1 MKGLYRFLMLIT
13 LFISAGITSV
23 YAQDDGKRRITGTVT
38 DENGQPLPGAYVYIK
53 GTEVG
58 TTTNLDGMYVID
70 INQTDELTFSFISYL
85 EQTIKPRSS
94 SNTLNVSLKPDTN
107 ALEEAVAVAYGAQ
120 KRQAIVSSLSTIT
133 TDDLKVTSTNITSSI
148 QGQLPG
154 LIAVQRNAEPG
165 RDDAEFWIRGVS
177 SFKGGTSPLVLV
189 DGVERSITD
198 LDADEIESFSLLKD
212 AAATAM
218 YGAEGANGV
227 ILVTTKRGHIGKQ
240 QISLRVEQNLS
251 VPYRIPDFVDSWDY
265 MRLANEALV
274 NDGMEPMYSDDV
286 IDLHESGAD
295 PDLYPNAQWTD
306 LIARTIHG
314 QRYTLSFRGGTEN
327 AKYFVTGGYQQKD
340 GVFKKNPESKYNS
353 NFSYDRFNLRS
364 NIDLKVSKT
373 TQLSIDLAGQYTARR
388 TANRSP
394 DDVFVFMLHTP
405 PHLFPMVYSDGTVS
419 TYPGGETDGNNR
431 NPYYMLYQ
439 QGYRREFQTNI
450 QSRVNLRQDLHFIT
464 EGLSARGAVS
474 FDLENT
480 LSKLRNYGPS
490 KYHATGRDPETGALI
505 YNQIVAG
512 SPDVK
517 EVEITGNTY
526 DRQIYVEAALEY
538 NNTFAGKHAVG
549 AMLLYNQKER
559 QKNGEALVYRT
570 QGLVGRITYG
580 YDNRYFIE
588 ANFGYTGS
596 ETFAKKNRFG
606 FFPAV
611 GASYMISNESWYPE
625 GLKRVLSSAKVRA
638 SFGRTGNDDTG
649 TSRFLYRA
657 TFSESGH
664 TFNQGISSGG
674 ATNGL
679 GAGIY
684 DLQFENLTLGW
695 EIEDKTNVG
704 LDLSFFNRAIQIQA
718 DYFYNIRS
726 AILLQRNTIPQYA
739 GFHQNPWQNYGRVR
753 NQGLDASIDMM
764 KSFGDWKVSAR
775 GTFTFARNKVLEID
789 ELTPSEEY
797 QRVTG
802 TRINE
807 QELYIAERLYTI
819 DDFIVTKNDN
829 GTDAYTL
836 RPGLPQPAL
845 GGIIGPGDIKYVDMN
860 HDGIIDTN
868 DKVRGVG
875 HPYQTPEI
883 NFGFGFN
890 VEWKGIYASVFFSGV
905 ANTSILLASGNSTFW
920 PFNWGVE
927 KGNYRTAFLDR
938 WTTENPSQD
947 VVYPRLHVG
956 YGSRAPG
963 GSVMVRSSASRM
975 QRSDTS
981 FLKRPSGPSRSADCV
996 SICSERTSACSTIS
1010 SSGILNRVTGT
1021 RESAILCSIH
1031 SLSEFNLTSKKDK
1044 YEKIY
1049 IENYSCRSS
1058 CSRRDYF
1065 VRLS

>member
-85 EQTIKPRSS
+85 EQTIKPRSA

-517 EVEITGNTY
+517 QVEITGNTY

-559 QKNGEALVYRT
+559 QKNNEALVYRT

-956 YGSRAPG
+956 YGNSINDEPSTWWLRDG
-963 GSVMVRSSASRM
+963 
-975 QRSDTS
+975 S
-981 FLKRPSGPSRSADCV
+981 FLRLKNAEIGYVLPEKALRTLKISGLRIYLLGENLCV
-996 SICSERTSACSTIS
+996 FDHIKFWDPEQ
-1010 SSGILNRVTGT
+1010 GNRNKGV
-1021 RESAILCSIH
+1021 SYPMQH
-1031 SLSEFNLTSKKDK
+1031 SFTLGVQLDF
-1044 YEKIY
+1044 
-1049 IENYSCRSS
+1049 
-1058 CSRRDYF
+1058 
-1065 VRLS
+1065 

>member
-85 EQTIKPRSS
+85 EQTIKPRSA

-274 NDGMEPMYSDDV
+274 NDGMEPMYSGDV

-505 YNQIVAG
+505 YDQIVAG

-517 EVEITGNTY
+517 QVEITGNTY

-559 QKNGEALVYRT
+559 QKNNEALVYRT

-956 YGSRAPG
+956 YGNSINDEPSTWWLRDG
-963 GSVMVRSSASRM
+963 
-975 QRSDTS
+975 S
-981 FLKRPSGPSRSADCV
+981 FLRLKNAEIGYVLPEKALRTLKISGLRIYLLGENLCV
-996 SICSERTSACSTIS
+996 FDHIKFWDPEQ
-1010 SSGILNRVTGT
+1010 GNRNKGV
-1021 RESAILCSIH
+1021 SYPMQH
-1031 SLSEFNLTSKKDK
+1031 SFTLGVQLDF
-1044 YEKIY
+1044 
-1049 IENYSCRSS
+1049 
-1058 CSRRDYF
+1058 
-1065 VRLS
+1065 

>member
-274 NDGMEPMYSDDV
+274 NDGMEPLYSGDV

-517 EVEITGNTY
+517 QVEITGNTY

-559 QKNGEALVYRT
+559 QKNNEALVYRT

-664 TFNQGISSGG
+664 TFNQGITSGG
-674 ATNGL
+674 ANNGL

-829 GTDAYTL
+829 DTDAYTL

-956 YGSRAPG
+956 YGNSINDEPSTWWLRDG
-963 GSVMVRSSASRM
+963 
-975 QRSDTS
+975 S
-981 FLKRPSGPSRSADCV
+981 FLRLKNAEIGYVLPEKALRTLKISGLRIYLLGENLCV
-996 SICSERTSACSTIS
+996 FDHIKFWDPEQ
-1010 SSGILNRVTGT
+1010 GNRNKGV
-1021 RESAILCSIH
+1021 SYPMQH
-1031 SLSEFNLTSKKDK
+1031 SFTLGVQLDF
-1044 YEKIY
+1044 
-1049 IENYSCRSS
+1049 
-1058 CSRRDYF
+1058 
-1065 VRLS
+1065 

>member
-85 EQTIKPRSS
+85 EQTIKPRSA

-274 NDGMEPMYSDDV
+274 NDGMEPLYSGDV

-517 EVEITGNTY
+517 QVEITGNTY

-559 QKNGEALVYRT
+559 QKNNEALVYRT

-664 TFNQGISSGG
+664 TFNQGITSGG
-674 ATNGL
+674 ANNGL

-956 YGSRAPG
+956 YGNSINDEPSTWWLRDG
-963 GSVMVRSSASRM
+963 
-975 QRSDTS
+975 S
-981 FLKRPSGPSRSADCV
+981 FLRLKNAEIGYVLPEKALRTLKISGLRIYLLGENLCV
-996 SICSERTSACSTIS
+996 FDHIKFWDPEQ
-1010 SSGILNRVTGT
+1010 GNRNKGV
-1021 RESAILCSIH
+1021 SYPMQH
-1031 SLSEFNLTSKKDK
+1031 SFTLGVQLDF
-1044 YEKIY
+1044 
-1049 IENYSCRSS
+1049 
-1058 CSRRDYF
+1058 
-1065 VRLS
+1065 

>member
-85 EQTIKPRSS
+85 EQTIKPRSA

-419 TYPGGETDGNNR
+419 TYPGGETDANNR

-559 QKNGEALVYRT
+559 QKNNEALVYRT

-956 YGSRAPG
+956 YGNSINDEPSTWWLRDG
-963 GSVMVRSSASRM
+963 
-975 QRSDTS
+975 S
-981 FLKRPSGPSRSADCV
+981 FLRLKNAEIGYVLPEKALRTLKISGLRIYLLGENLCV
-996 SICSERTSACSTIS
+996 FDHIKFWDPEQ
-1010 SSGILNRVTGT
+1010 GNRNKGV
-1021 RESAILCSIH
+1021 SYPMQH
-1031 SLSEFNLTSKKDK
+1031 SFTLGVQLDF
-1044 YEKIY
+1044 
-1049 IENYSCRSS
+1049 
-1058 CSRRDYF
+1058 
-1065 VRLS
+1065 

>member
-13 LFISAGITSV
+13 LFISAGISSV
-23 YAQDDGKRRITGTVT
+23 YAQDDGKRRITGTVS

-53 GTEVG
+53 DTQVG
-58 TTTNLDGMYVID
+58 TTANLDGMYVID
-70 INQTDELTFSFISYL
+70 IDPSDELTFSFIGYL
-85 EQTIKPRSS
+85 EQTLKPGKGS
-94 SNTLNVSLKPDTN
+94 TLNVSLQPDSN

-120 KRQAIVSSLSTIT
+120 KRQAVVSALSTIT

-154 LIAVQRNAEPG
+154 LIAVQRGSEPG

-189 DGVERSITD
+189 DGVERSISD

-265 MRLANEALV
+265 MRLANEALF
-274 NDGMEPMYSDDV
+274 NDGIDPMYDETR
-286 IDLHESGAD
+286 IRAHESGED
-295 PDLYPNAQWTD
+295 PDLYPNSQWTD

-373 TQLSIDLAGQYTARR
+373 TQLSVDLSGQYTMRR

-405 PHLFPMVYSDGTVS
+405 PHLFPMVYSDGSVA
-419 TYPGGETDGNNR
+419 TYSKEGDGNNR

-439 QGYRREFQTNI
+439 QGYRREYTTNI
-450 QSRVNLRQDLHFIT
+450 QSRVNLRQDLKFIT
-464 EGLSARGAVS
+464 EGLSARAAVS
-474 FDLENT
+474 FDLENG
-480 LSKLRNYGPS
+480 LNKLREYAPS
-490 KYHATGRDPETGALI
+490 RYHASGRDPITNELI
-505 YNQIVAG
+505 LSQVYAG

-517 EVEITGNTY
+517 QVTISGNDY
-526 DRQIYVEAALEY
+526 DRQIYIEAAVEY
-538 NNTFAGKHAVG
+538 NRTFAGKHAVG

-559 QKNGEALVYRT
+559 QKYNDALTYRT
-570 QGLVGRITYG
+570 QGLVGRVTYG

-611 GASYMISNESWYPE
+611 GVSYMISNESWYPE
-625 GLKRVLSSAKVRA
+625 GLKKVLSAAKIRA
-638 SFGRTGNDDTG
+638 SLGRTGNDDTG

-657 TFSESGH
+657 TFSTSGH
-664 TFNQGISSGG
+664 TFNQGITSGG
-674 ATNGL
+674 ASNGL

-684 DLQFENLTLGW
+684 DQQFENLTLGW

-726 AILLQRNTIPQYA
+726 AILLQRNTIPGYV

-753 NQGLDASIDMM
+753 NQGVDASIDAM
-764 KSFGDWKVSAR
+764 KTFGDWKISAR

-789 ELTPSEEY
+789 ELTPNEEY

-807 QELYIAERLYTI
+807 QEVYIAERLYTE
-819 DDFIVTKNDN
+819 DDFIRTQNNN
-829 GTDAYTL
+829 GTYSYTL
-836 RPGLPQPAL
+836 RPGLPQPEL

-875 HPYQTPEI
+875 HPYKNPEI
-883 NFGFGFN
+883 NYGFGFN

-905 ANTSILLASGNSTFW
+905 ANTSILLGEGNSTFW

-938 WTTENPSQD
+938 WTAENPRQD
-947 VVYPRLHVG
+947 VTYPRLHNG
-956 YGSRAPG
+956 YGNSINDEPSTWWLRDG
-963 GSVMVRSSASRM
+963 
-975 QRSDTS
+975 S
-981 FLKRPSGPSRSADCV
+981 FLRLKNAEIGYVLPEKALKTLRISGLRIYLLGENLAVFDHVKYWDPEQGNRNKGV
-996 SICSERTSACSTIS
+996 SYPMS
-1010 SSGILNRVTGT
+1010 
-1021 RESAILCSIH
+1021 H
-1031 SLSEFNLTSKKDK
+1031 SFTLGVELDF
-1044 YEKIY
+1044 
-1049 IENYSCRSS
+1049 
-1058 CSRRDYF
+1058 
-1065 VRLS
+1065 

>member
-107 ALEEAVAVAYGAQ
+107 ALEEAIAVAYGAQ

-265 MRLANEALV
+265 MKLANEALV
-274 NDGMEPMYSDDV
+274 NDGMEPMYSG
-286 IDLHESGAD
+286 DLINLYESGAD

-373 TQLSIDLAGQYTARR
+373 TQLSIDLAGQYTTRR

-419 TYPGGETDGNNR
+419 TYPGGETDANNR

-490 KYHATGRDPETGALI
+490 KYHATGRDPETGELI

-517 EVEITGNTY
+517 QVEITGNTY

-559 QKNGEALVYRT
+559 QKNNEALVYRT

-664 TFNQGISSGG
+664 TFNQGITSGG

-726 AILLQRNTIPQYA
+726 SILLQRNTIPQYA

-753 NQGLDASIDMM
+753 NQGVDASVDMM
-764 KSFGDWKVSAR
+764 KSFGDWKISAR

-829 GTDAYTL
+829 GTDSYTL

-875 HPYQTPEI
+875 HPYKTPEI

-927 KGNYRTAFLDR
+927 KGNYRTAFLNR

-956 YGSRAPG
+956 YGNSINDEPSTWWLRDG
-963 GSVMVRSSASRM
+963 
-975 QRSDTS
+975 S
-981 FLKRPSGPSRSADCV
+981 FLRLKNAEIGYVLPEKALRTLKISGLRIYLLGENLCV
-996 SICSERTSACSTIS
+996 FDHIKFWDPEQ
-1010 SSGILNRVTGT
+1010 GNRNKGV
-1021 RESAILCSIH
+1021 SYPMQH
-1031 SLSEFNLTSKKDK
+1031 SFTLGVQLDF
-1044 YEKIY
+1044 
-1049 IENYSCRSS
+1049 
-1058 CSRRDYF
+1058 
-1065 VRLS
+1065 

>member
-1 MKGLYRFLMLIT
+1 MKGINRFLLLIT
-13 LFISAGITSV
+13 LFVSAGISSV
-23 YAQDDGKRRITGTVT
+23 YAQDDGKRRITGTVS

-53 GTEVG
+53 DTQVG
-58 TTTNLDGMYVID
+58 TTANLDGMYVID
-70 INQTDELTFSFISYL
+70 IDPSDELTFSFIGYL
-85 EQTIKPRSS
+85 EQTLKPGKSS
-94 SNTLNVSLKPDTN
+94 TLNVSLQPDSN

-120 KRQAIVSSLSTIT
+120 KRQAVVSALSTIT

-189 DGVERSITD
+189 DGVERSISD
-198 LDADEIESFSLLKD
+198 LDADEIDSFSLLKD

-265 MRLANEALV
+265 MRLANEASF
-274 NDGMEPMYSDDV
+274 NDGLDPTKYPA
-286 IDLHESGAD
+286 DLIALYESGAD
-295 PDLYPNAQWTD
+295 PDLYPNSQWTD
-306 LIARTIHG
+306 LIARTVHG
-314 QRYTLSFRGGTEN
+314 QRYTLNFRGGTEN
-327 AKYFVTGGYQQKD
+327 AKYFVSAGYQQKD

-373 TQLSIDLAGQYTARR
+373 TQLSVDLAGQYTMRR

-405 PHLFPMVYSDGTVS
+405 PHLFPFVYSDGSVS
-419 TYPGGETDGNNR
+419 TYEKETDANNR

-450 QSRVNLRQDLHFIT
+450 QSRVNLRQDLKFIT
-464 EGLSARGAVS
+464 EGLSARAAVS
-474 FDLENT
+474 FDLKET
-480 LSKLRNYGPS
+480 LYKLRDYHPS
-490 KYHATGRDPETGALI
+490 KYHAIGRDETTGELI
-505 YNQIVAG
+505 LNTVYNG
-512 SPDVK
+512 SPDVDQVK
-517 EVEITGNTY
+517 ITSSGY
-526 DRQIYVEAALEY
+526 DRQIYIEAAIEY
-538 NNTFAGKHAVG
+538 NRTFAGKHAVG
-549 AMLLYNQKER
+549 AMVLYNQKER
-559 QKNGEALVYRT
+559 QKYDDALTYRT
-570 QGLVGRITYG
+570 QGLVGRVTYG

-611 GASYMISNESWYPE
+611 GVSYMISNESWYPE
-625 GLKRVLSSAKVRA
+625 GLKNVLSSAKIRA
-638 SFGRTGNDDTG
+638 SVGRTGNDDTG

-664 TFNQGISSGG
+664 TFNQGITSGG
-674 ATNGL
+674 ASNGL

-956 YGSRAPG
+956 YGNSINDEPSTWWLRDG
-963 GSVMVRSSASRM
+963 
-975 QRSDTS
+975 S
-981 FLKRPSGPSRSADCV
+981 FLRLKNAEIGYVLPEKALRTLKISGLRIYLLGENLCV
-996 SICSERTSACSTIS
+996 FDHIKFWDPEQ
-1010 SSGILNRVTGT
+1010 GNRNKGV
-1021 RESAILCSIH
+1021 SYPMQH
-1031 SLSEFNLTSKKDK
+1031 SFTLGVQLDF
-1044 YEKIY
+1044 
-1049 IENYSCRSS
+1049 
-1058 CSRRDYF
+1058 
-1065 VRLS
+1065 

>member
-107 ALEEAVAVAYGAQ
+107 ALEEAIAVAYGAQ

-265 MRLANEALV
+265 MKLANEALV
-274 NDGMEPMYSDDV
+274 NDGMEPMYSG
-286 IDLHESGAD
+286 DLINLYESGAD

-373 TQLSIDLAGQYTARR
+373 TQLSIDLAGQYTTRR

-419 TYPGGETDGNNR
+419 TYPGGETDANNR

-490 KYHATGRDPETGALI
+490 KYHATGRDPETGELI

-517 EVEITGNTY
+517 QVEITGNTY

-559 QKNGEALVYRT
+559 QKNNEALVYRT

-664 TFNQGISSGG
+664 TFNQGITSGG

-726 AILLQRNTIPQYA
+726 SILLQRNTIPQYA

-753 NQGLDASIDMM
+753 NQGVDASVDMM
-764 KSFGDWKVSAR
+764 KSFGDWKISAR

-807 QELYIAERLYTI
+807 QELYIAERLYTV
-819 DDFIVTKNDN
+819 DDFIVSKNDN
-829 GTDAYTL
+829 GTNSYTL
-836 RPGLPQPAL
+836 RPGIPQPAL

-890 VEWKGIYASVFFSGV
+890 VEWKGLYASVFFSGV

-956 YGSRAPG
+956 YGNSINDEPSTWWLRDG
-963 GSVMVRSSASRM
+963 
-975 QRSDTS
+975 S
-981 FLKRPSGPSRSADCV
+981 FLRLKNAEIGYVLPEKALRTLKISGLRIYLLGENLCV
-996 SICSERTSACSTIS
+996 FDHIKFWDPEQ
-1010 SSGILNRVTGT
+1010 GNRNKGV
-1021 RESAILCSIH
+1021 SYPMQH
-1031 SLSEFNLTSKKDK
+1031 SFTLGVQLDF
-1044 YEKIY
+1044 
-1049 IENYSCRSS
+1049 
-1058 CSRRDYF
+1058 
-1065 VRLS
+1065 

>member
-1 MKGLYRFLMLIT
+1 MRRNHPDNVSIHYNKSITLNNHSMKGINKFLLFIT
-13 LFISAGITSV
+13 LFISAGISSV
-23 YAQDDGKRRITGTVT
+23 YAQDDGKRRITGTVS

-53 GTEVG
+53 DTQVG
-58 TTTNLDGMYVID
+58 TTANLDGMYVID
-70 INQTDELTFSFISYL
+70 IDPSDELTFSFIGYL
-85 EQTIKPRSS
+85 EQTLKPGKGS
-94 SNTLNVSLKPDTN
+94 TLNVSLQPDSN
-107 ALEEAVAVAYGAQ
+107 AIEEAVAVAYGAQ
-120 KRQAIVSSLSTIT
+120 KRQAVVSALSTIT

-189 DGVERSITD
+189 DGVERSISD
-198 LDADEIESFSLLKD
+198 LDADEIDSFSLLKD

-240 QISLRVEQNLS
+240 QISLRVEQNIS

-265 MRLANEALV
+265 MRLANEASF
-274 NDGMEPMYSDDV
+274 NDGLDPTKYPDDL
-286 IDLHESGAD
+286 IALYESNAD
-295 PDLYPNAQWTD
+295 PDLYPNSQWTD
-306 LIARTIHG
+306 LIARTVHG
-314 QRYTLSFRGGTEN
+314 QRYTLNFRGGTEN
-327 AKYFVTGGYQQKD
+327 AKYFVSAGYQQKD

-373 TQLSIDLAGQYTARR
+373 TQLSVDLAGQYTMRR

-405 PHLFPMVYSDGTVS
+405 PHLFPFVYSDGSVS
-419 TYPGGETDGNNR
+419 TYEKETDGNNR

-450 QSRVNLRQDLHFIT
+450 QSRVNLRQDLKFIT
-464 EGLSARGAVS
+464 EGLSARAAVS
-474 FDLENT
+474 FDLEET
-480 LSKLRNYGPS
+480 LYKLRDYHPS
-490 KYHATGRDPETGALI
+490 KYHALSRDETTGELI
-505 YNQIVAG
+505 LNTVYNG
-512 SPDVK
+512 SPDVDQVK
-517 EVEITGNTY
+517 ITSSGY
-526 DRQIYVEAALEY
+526 DRQIYIEAAIEY
-538 NNTFAGKHAVG
+538 NRTFAGKHAVG
-549 AMLLYNQKER
+549 AMVLYNQKER
-559 QKNGEALVYRT
+559 QKYNDALTYRT
-570 QGLVGRITYG
+570 QGLVGRVTYG

-611 GASYMISNESWYPE
+611 GVSYMISNESWYPE
-625 GLKRVLSSAKVRA
+625 GLKNVLSSAKIRA
-638 SFGRTGNDDTG
+638 SVGRTGNDDTG

-664 TFNQGISSGG
+664 TFNQGITSGG
-674 ATNGL
+674 ASNGL

-726 AILLQRNTIPQYA
+726 AILLQRNTIPGYA

-753 NQGLDASIDMM
+753 NQGVDASIDMM
-764 KSFGDWKVSAR
+764 KQFGDWKISAR

-807 QELYIAERLYTI
+807 QELYIAERLYTE
-819 DDFIVTKNDN
+819 DDFIRSTNTN
-829 GTDAYTL
+829 GTYAYTL

-875 HPYQTPEI
+875 HPYKNPEI
-883 NFGFGFN
+883 NYGFGFN

-905 ANTSILLASGNSTFW
+905 ANTSVLLASGNSTFW

-938 WTTENPSQD
+938 WTAENPRQD
-947 VVYPRLHVG
+947 VTYPRLHVG
-956 YGSRAPG
+956 YGNSINDEPSTWWLRDG
-963 GSVMVRSSASRM
+963 
-975 QRSDTS
+975 S
-981 FLKRPSGPSRSADCV
+981 FLRLKNAEIGYVLPEKALKTLRISGLRIYLLGENLAVFDHIKFWDPEQGNRNKGV
-996 SICSERTSACSTIS
+996 SYPMS
-1010 SSGILNRVTGT
+1010 
-1021 RESAILCSIH
+1021 H
-1031 SLSEFNLTSKKDK
+1031 SFTLGVELDF
-1044 YEKIY
+1044 
-1049 IENYSCRSS
+1049 
-1058 CSRRDYF
+1058 
-1065 VRLS
+1065 

>member
-107 ALEEAVAVAYGAQ
+107 ALEEAIAVAYGAQ

-265 MRLANEALV
+265 MKLANEALV
-274 NDGMEPMYSDDV
+274 NDGMEPMYSDDL
-286 IDLHESGAD
+286 INLYESGAD

-373 TQLSIDLAGQYTARR
+373 TQLSIDLAGQYTTRR

-419 TYPGGETDGNNR
+419 TYPGGETDANNR

-517 EVEITGNTY
+517 QVEITGNTY

-559 QKNGEALVYRT
+559 QKNNEALVYRT

-684 DLQFENLTLGW
+684 DLQFENMTLGW

-753 NQGLDASIDMM
+753 NQGLDASVDMM
-764 KSFGDWKVSAR
+764 KSFGDWKISAR

-829 GTDAYTL
+829 GTDSYTL

-927 KGNYRTAFLDR
+927 KGNYRTAFLNR

-956 YGSRAPG
+956 YGNSINDEPSTWWLRDG
-963 GSVMVRSSASRM
+963 
-975 QRSDTS
+975 S
-981 FLKRPSGPSRSADCV
+981 FLRLKNAEIGYVLPEKALRTLKISGLRIYLLGENLCV
-996 SICSERTSACSTIS
+996 FDHIKFWDPEQ
-1010 SSGILNRVTGT
+1010 GNRNKGV
-1021 RESAILCSIH
+1021 SYPMQH
-1031 SLSEFNLTSKKDK
+1031 SFTLGVQLDF
-1044 YEKIY
+1044 
-1049 IENYSCRSS
+1049 
-1058 CSRRDYF
+1058 
-1065 VRLS
+1065 

>member
-274 NDGMEPMYSDDV
+274 NDGMEPMYSGDV

-517 EVEITGNTY
+517 QVEITGNTY

-559 QKNGEALVYRT
+559 QKNNEALVYRT

-875 HPYQTPEI
+875 HPYKTPEI

-956 YGSRAPG
+956 YGNSINDEPSTWWLRDG
-963 GSVMVRSSASRM
+963 
-975 QRSDTS
+975 S
-981 FLKRPSGPSRSADCV
+981 FLRLKNAEIGYVLPEKALRTLKISGLRIYLLGENLCV
-996 SICSERTSACSTIS
+996 FDHIKFWDPEQ
-1010 SSGILNRVTGT
+1010 GNRNKGV
-1021 RESAILCSIH
+1021 SYPMQH
-1031 SLSEFNLTSKKDK
+1031 SFTLGVQLDF
-1044 YEKIY
+1044 
-1049 IENYSCRSS
+1049 
-1058 CSRRDYF
+1058 
-1065 VRLS
+1065 

>member
-107 ALEEAVAVAYGAQ
+107 ALEEAIAVAYGAQ

-265 MRLANEALV
+265 MKLANEALV
-274 NDGMEPMYSDDV
+274 NDGMEPMYSG
-286 IDLHESGAD
+286 DLINLYESGAD

-373 TQLSIDLAGQYTARR
+373 TQLSIDLAGQYTTRR

-419 TYPGGETDGNNR
+419 TYPGGETDANNR

-559 QKNGEALVYRT
+559 QKNNEALVYRT

-753 NQGLDASIDMM
+753 NQGLDASVDMM
-764 KSFGDWKVSAR
+764 KSFGDWKISAR

-829 GTDAYTL
+829 GTDSYTL

-927 KGNYRTAFLDR
+927 KGNYRTAFLNR

-956 YGSRAPG
+956 YGNSINDEPSTWWLRDG
-963 GSVMVRSSASRM
+963 
-975 QRSDTS
+975 S
-981 FLKRPSGPSRSADCV
+981 FLRLKNAEIGYVLPEKALRTLKISGLRIYLLGENLCV
-996 SICSERTSACSTIS
+996 FDHIKFWDPEQ
-1010 SSGILNRVTGT
+1010 GNRNKGV
-1021 RESAILCSIH
+1021 SYPMQH
-1031 SLSEFNLTSKKDK
+1031 SFTLGVQLDF
-1044 YEKIY
+1044 
-1049 IENYSCRSS
+1049 
-1058 CSRRDYF
+1058 
-1065 VRLS
+1065 

>member
-1 MKGLYRFLMLIT
+1 MLIT

-85 EQTIKPRSS
+85 EQTIKPRSA

-419 TYPGGETDGNNR
+419 TYPGGETDANNR

-517 EVEITGNTY
+517 QVEITGNTY

-559 QKNGEALVYRT
+559 QKNNEALVYRT

-664 TFNQGISSGG
+664 TFNQGITSGG
-674 ATNGL
+674 ATNDL
-679 GAGIY
+679 RAGIY

-956 YGSRAPG
+956 YGNSINDEPSTWWLRDG
-963 GSVMVRSSASRM
+963 
-975 QRSDTS
+975 S
-981 FLKRPSGPSRSADCV
+981 FLRLKNAEIGYVLPEKALRTLKISGLRIYLLGENLCV
-996 SICSERTSACSTIS
+996 FDHIKFWDPEQ
-1010 SSGILNRVTGT
+1010 GNRNKGV
-1021 RESAILCSIH
+1021 SYPMQH
-1031 SLSEFNLTSKKDK
+1031 SFTLGVQLDF
-1044 YEKIY
+1044 
-1049 IENYSCRSS
+1049 
-1058 CSRRDYF
+1058 
-1065 VRLS
+1065 

>member
-85 EQTIKPRSS
+85 EQTIKPRSA

-274 NDGMEPMYSDDV
+274 NDGMEPMYSGDV

-505 YNQIVAG
+505 YDQIVAG

-517 EVEITGNTY
+517 QVEITGNTY

-559 QKNGEALVYRT
+559 QKNNEALVYRT

-704 LDLSFFNRAIQIQA
+704 LDLSFFNRAIKIQA

-956 YGSRAPG
+956 YGNSINDEPSTWWLRDG
-963 GSVMVRSSASRM
+963 
-975 QRSDTS
+975 S
-981 FLKRPSGPSRSADCV
+981 FLRLKNAEIGYVLPEKALRTLKISGLRIYLLGENLCV
-996 SICSERTSACSTIS
+996 FDHIKFWDPEQ
-1010 SSGILNRVTGT
+1010 GNRNKGV
-1021 RESAILCSIH
+1021 SYPMQH
-1031 SLSEFNLTSKKDK
+1031 SFTLGVQLDF
-1044 YEKIY
+1044 
-1049 IENYSCRSS
+1049 
-1058 CSRRDYF
+1058 
-1065 VRLS
+1065 

>member
-85 EQTIKPRSS
+85 EQTIKPRSA

-251 VPYRIPDFVDSWDY
+251 IPYRIPDFVDSWDC

-419 TYPGGETDGNNR
+419 TYPGGETDANNR

-517 EVEITGNTY
+517 QVEITGNTY

-559 QKNGEALVYRT
+559 QKNNEALVYRT

-875 HPYQTPEI
+875 HPYKTPEI

-956 YGSRAPG
+956 YGNSINDEPSTWWLRDG
-963 GSVMVRSSASRM
+963 
-975 QRSDTS
+975 S
-981 FLKRPSGPSRSADCV
+981 FLRLKNAEIGYVLPEKALRTLKISGLRIYLLGENLCV
-996 SICSERTSACSTIS
+996 FDHIKFWDPEQ
-1010 SSGILNRVTGT
+1010 GNRNKGV
-1021 RESAILCSIH
+1021 SYPMQH
-1031 SLSEFNLTSKKDK
+1031 SFTLGVQLDF
-1044 YEKIY
+1044 
-1049 IENYSCRSS
+1049 
-1058 CSRRDYF
+1058 
-1065 VRLS
+1065 

>member
-1 MKGLYRFLMLIT
+1 MKGLYRFLMLIA
-13 LFISAGITSV
+13 LFVSAGISSV

-70 INQTDELTFSFISYL
+70 INPRDELTFSFISYL
-85 EQTIKPRSS
+85 EQTIRPTSS
-94 SNTLNVSLKPDTN
+94 SNTLNVTLQPDSN
-107 ALEEAVAVAYGAQ
+107 ALEEAIAVAYGAQ

-265 MRLANEALV
+265 MRLANEALM
-274 NDGMEPMYSDDV
+274 NDGMDPMYSDEL
-286 IDLHESGAD
+286 IDLYESGVD

-314 QRYTLSFRGGTEN
+314 QRYTASFRGGTEN

-340 GVFKKNPESKYNS
+340 GVFKKNPESLYNS

-364 NIDLKVSKT
+364 NIDLRVSKT
-373 TQLSIDLAGQYTARR
+373 TQLSVDLSAQYTARR

-419 TYPGGETDGNNR
+419 TYPGGETDANNR

-450 QSRVNLRQDLHFIT
+450 QSKVNLRQDLHFIT

-490 KYHATGRDPETGALI
+490 KFHASGRDPQTGELI
-505 YNQIVAG
+505 FNQIIEG

-517 EVEITGNTY
+517 QVEITGNTY
-526 DRQIYVEAALEY
+526 DRQIYIEAALEY

-549 AMLLYNQKER
+549 GMLLYNQKER
-559 QKNGEALVYRT
+559 QKNGEPLVYRT
-570 QGLVGRITYG
+570 QGLVGRVTYG

-611 GASYMISNESWYPE
+611 GASYMISNESWYPA
-625 GLKRVLSSAKVRA
+625 GLKDVLSSAKIRA

-649 TSRFLYRA
+649 GSRFLYRA

-664 TFNQGISSGG
+664 TFNQGINEGG
-674 ATNGL
+674 GTNSVG

-704 LDLSFFNRAIQIQA
+704 VDLSFFNRAIQIQA

-753 NQGLDASIDMM
+753 NQGVDASIDMM
-764 KSFGDWKVSAR
+764 KTFGNWKVSAR

-819 DDFIVTKNDN
+819 EDFIVSKNDN
-829 GTDAYTL
+829 DTYSYTL

-883 NFGFGFN
+883 NYGFGFN

-905 ANTSILLASGNSTFW
+905 ANTSVLLASGNSTFW

-938 WTTENPSQD
+938 WTAENPSQD

-956 YGSRAPG
+956 YGNSINDEPSTWWLRDG
-963 GSVMVRSSASRM
+963 
-975 QRSDTS
+975 S
-981 FLKRPSGPSRSADCV
+981 FLRLKNAEIGYVFP
-996 SICSERTSACSTIS
+996 
-1010 SSGILNRVTGT
+1010 
-1021 RESAILCSIH
+1021 
-1031 SLSEFNLTSKKDK
+1031 
-1044 YEKIY
+1044 EKITRALKISGLRVY
-1049 IENYSCRSS
+1049 LLGENLAVFDHIKFWDPEQGNRNKGVSYPMQHSFTLGVQL
-1058 CSRRDYF
+1058 DF
-1065 VRLS
+1065 

>member
-1 MKGLYRFLMLIT
+1 MKGINRFLLLIT
-13 LFISAGITSV
+13 LFVSAGISSV
-23 YAQDDGKRRITGTVT
+23 YAQDDGKRRITGTVS

-53 GTEVG
+53 DTQVG
-58 TTTNLDGMYVID
+58 TTANLDGMYVID
-70 INQTDELTFSFISYL
+70 IDPSDELTFSFIGYL
-85 EQTIKPRSS
+85 EQTLKPGKSS
-94 SNTLNVSLKPDTN
+94 TLNVSLQPDSN

-120 KRQAIVSSLSTIT
+120 KRQAVVSALSTIT

-189 DGVERSITD
+189 DGVERSISD
-198 LDADEIESFSLLKD
+198 LDADEIDSFSLLKD

-265 MRLANEALV
+265 MRLANEASF
-274 NDGMEPMYSDDV
+274 NDGLDPTKYPDDL
-286 IDLHESGAD
+286 IALYESGAD
-295 PDLYPNAQWTD
+295 PDLYPNSQWTD
-306 LIARTIHG
+306 LIARTVHG
-314 QRYTLSFRGGTEN
+314 QRYTLNFRGGTEN
-327 AKYFVTGGYQQKD
+327 AKYFVSAGYQQKD

-373 TQLSIDLAGQYTARR
+373 TQLSVDLAGQYTMRR

-405 PHLFPMVYSDGTVS
+405 PHLFPFVYSDGSVS
-419 TYPGGETDGNNR
+419 TYEKETDGNNR

-450 QSRVNLRQDLHFIT
+450 QSRVNLRQDLKFIT
-464 EGLSARGAVS
+464 EGLSARAAVS
-474 FDLENT
+474 FDLKET
-480 LSKLRNYGPS
+480 LYKLRDYHPS
-490 KYHATGRDPETGALI
+490 KYHAIGRDETTGELI
-505 YNQIVAG
+505 LNTVYNG
-512 SPDVK
+512 SPDVDQVK
-517 EVEITGNTY
+517 ITSSGY
-526 DRQIYVEAALEY
+526 DRQIYIEAAIEY
-538 NNTFAGKHAVG
+538 NRTFAGKHAVG
-549 AMLLYNQKER
+549 AMVLYNQKER
-559 QKNGEALVYRT
+559 QKYDDALTYRT
-570 QGLVGRITYG
+570 QGLVGRVTYG

-611 GASYMISNESWYPE
+611 GVSYMISNESWYPE
-625 GLKRVLSSAKVRA
+625 GLKNVLSSAKIRA
-638 SFGRTGNDDTG
+638 SVGRTGNDDTG

-664 TFNQGISSGG
+664 TFNQGITSGG
-674 ATNGL
+674 ASNGL

-726 AILLQRNTIPQYA
+726 AILLQRNTIPGYA
-739 GFHQNPWQNYGRVR
+739 GFHEKPWQNYGRVR
-753 NQGLDASIDMM
+753 NQGVDASIDMM
-764 KSFGDWKVSAR
+764 KQFGDWKISAR

-789 ELTPSEEY
+789 ELTPDEEY

-807 QELYIAERLYTI
+807 QEVYIAERLYTE
-819 DDFIVTKNDN
+819 DDFIRSTNTN
-829 GTDAYTL
+829 GTYAYTL
-836 RPGLPQPAL
+836 RPGLPTPTF

-860 HDGIIDTN
+860 HDGIIDTK

-875 HPYQTPEI
+875 HPYKNPEI
-883 NFGFGFN
+883 NYGFGFN

-938 WTTENPSQD
+938 WTADNPRQD
-947 VVYPRLHVG
+947 VTYPRLHVG
-956 YGSRAPG
+956 YGNSINDEPSTWWLRDG
-963 GSVMVRSSASRM
+963 
-975 QRSDTS
+975 S
-981 FLKRPSGPSRSADCV
+981 FLRLKNAEIGYVLPEKALKTLRISGLRFYLLGENLAVFDHVKFWDPEQGNRNKGV
-996 SICSERTSACSTIS
+996 SYPMS
-1010 SSGILNRVTGT
+1010 
-1021 RESAILCSIH
+1021 H
-1031 SLSEFNLTSKKDK
+1031 SFTLGVELDF
-1044 YEKIY
+1044 
-1049 IENYSCRSS
+1049 
-1058 CSRRDYF
+1058 
-1065 VRLS
+1065 

>member
-85 EQTIKPRSS
+85 EQTIKPRSA

-274 NDGMEPMYSDDV
+274 NDGMEPLYSDDV

-373 TQLSIDLAGQYTARR
+373 TQLSIDLAGQYTTRR

-419 TYPGGETDGNNR
+419 TYPGGETDANNR

-480 LSKLRNYGPS
+480 LSKLRNYSPS

-559 QKNGEALVYRT
+559 QKNNEPLVYRT

-753 NQGLDASIDMM
+753 NQGLDASVDMM
-764 KSFGDWKVSAR
+764 KSFGDWKISAR

-829 GTDAYTL
+829 GTDSYAL

-927 KGNYRTAFLDR
+927 KGNYRTAFLNR

-956 YGSRAPG
+956 YGNSINDEPSTWWLRDG
-963 GSVMVRSSASRM
+963 
-975 QRSDTS
+975 S
-981 FLKRPSGPSRSADCV
+981 FLRLKNAEIGYVLPEKALRTLKISGLRIYLLGENLCV
-996 SICSERTSACSTIS
+996 FDHIKFWDPEQ
-1010 SSGILNRVTGT
+1010 GNRNKGV
-1021 RESAILCSIH
+1021 SYPMQH
-1031 SLSEFNLTSKKDK
+1031 SFTLGVQLDF
-1044 YEKIY
+1044 
-1049 IENYSCRSS
+1049 
-1058 CSRRDYF
+1058 
-1065 VRLS
+1065 

>member
-274 NDGMEPMYSDDV
+274 NDGMEPLYSDDV

-373 TQLSIDLAGQYTARR
+373 TQLSIDLAGQYTTRR

-419 TYPGGETDGNNR
+419 TYPGGETDANNR

-480 LSKLRNYGPS
+480 LSKLRNYSPS

-559 QKNGEALVYRT
+559 QKNNEALVYRT

-753 NQGLDASIDMM
+753 NQGLDASVDMM
-764 KSFGDWKVSAR
+764 KSFGDWKISAR

-829 GTDAYTL
+829 GTDSYAL

-927 KGNYRTAFLDR
+927 KGNYRTAFLNR

-956 YGSRAPG
+956 YGNSINDEPSTWWLRDG
-963 GSVMVRSSASRM
+963 
-975 QRSDTS
+975 S
-981 FLKRPSGPSRSADCV
+981 FLRLKNAEIGYVLPEKALRTLKISGLRIYLLGENLCV
-996 SICSERTSACSTIS
+996 FDHIKFWDPEQ
-1010 SSGILNRVTGT
+1010 GNRNKGV
-1021 RESAILCSIH
+1021 SYPMQH
-1031 SLSEFNLTSKKDK
+1031 SFTLGVQLDF
-1044 YEKIY
+1044 
-1049 IENYSCRSS
+1049 
-1058 CSRRDYF
+1058 
-1065 VRLS
+1065 

>member
-1 MKGLYRFLMLIT
+1 M
-13 LFISAGITSV
+13 
-23 YAQDDGKRRITGTVT
+23 
-38 DENGQPLPGAYVYIK
+38 
-53 GTEVG
+53 
-58 TTTNLDGMYVID
+58 
-70 INQTDELTFSFISYL
+70 
-85 EQTIKPRSS
+85 
-94 SNTLNVSLKPDTN
+94 
-107 ALEEAVAVAYGAQ
+107 
-120 KRQAIVSSLSTIT
+120 
-133 TDDLKVTSTNITSSI
+133 
-148 QGQLPG
+148 
-154 LIAVQRNAEPG
+154 
-165 RDDAEFWIRGVS
+165 
-177 SFKGGTSPLVLV
+177 
-189 DGVERSITD
+189 
-198 LDADEIESFSLLKD
+198 
-212 AAATAM
+212 
-218 YGAEGANGV
+218 
-227 ILVTTKRGHIGKQ
+227 
-240 QISLRVEQNLS
+240 
-251 VPYRIPDFVDSWDY
+251 
-265 MRLANEALV
+265 
-274 NDGMEPMYSDDV
+274 
-286 IDLHESGAD
+286 
-295 PDLYPNAQWTD
+295 
-306 LIARTIHG
+306 
-314 QRYTLSFRGGTEN
+314 
-327 AKYFVTGGYQQKD
+327 
-340 GVFKKNPESKYNS
+340 
-353 NFSYDRFNLRS
+353 
-364 NIDLKVSKT
+364 
-373 TQLSIDLAGQYTARR
+373 
-388 TANRSP
+388 
-394 DDVFVFMLHTP
+394 
-405 PHLFPMVYSDGTVS
+405 
-419 TYPGGETDGNNR
+419 
-431 NPYYMLYQ
+431 
-439 QGYRREFQTNI
+439 
-450 QSRVNLRQDLHFIT
+450 
-464 EGLSARGAVS
+464 
-474 FDLENT
+474 
-480 LSKLRNYGPS
+480 
-490 KYHATGRDPETGALI
+490 
-505 YNQIVAG
+505 
-512 SPDVK
+512 
-517 EVEITGNTY
+517 
-526 DRQIYVEAALEY
+526 EAALEY

-559 QKNGEALVYRT
+559 QKNNEALVYRT

-664 TFNQGISSGG
+664 TFNQGITSGG
-674 ATNGL
+674 ANNGL

-829 GTDAYTL
+829 GSDAYTL

-956 YGSRAPG
+956 YGNSINDEPSTWWLRDG
-963 GSVMVRSSASRM
+963 
-975 QRSDTS
+975 S
-981 FLKRPSGPSRSADCV
+981 FLRLKNAEIGYVLPEKALRTLKISGLRIYLLGENLCV
-996 SICSERTSACSTIS
+996 FDHIKFWDPEQ
-1010 SSGILNRVTGT
+1010 GNRNKGV
-1021 RESAILCSIH
+1021 SYPMQH
-1031 SLSEFNLTSKKDK
+1031 SFTLGVQLDF
-1044 YEKIY
+1044 
-1049 IENYSCRSS
+1049 
-1058 CSRRDYF
+1058 
-1065 VRLS
+1065 

>member
-85 EQTIKPRSS
+85 EQTIKPRSA

-251 VPYRIPDFVDSWDY
+251 IPYRIPDFVDSWDY

-419 TYPGGETDGNNR
+419 TYPGGETDANNR

-517 EVEITGNTY
+517 QVEITGNTY

-559 QKNGEALVYRT
+559 QKNNEALVYRT

-802 TRINE
+802 TLINE
-807 QELYIAERLYTI
+807 HEIFIAEILYTI

-875 HPYQTPEI
+875 HPYKTPEI

-956 YGSRAPG
+956 YGNSINDEPSTWWLRDG
-963 GSVMVRSSASRM
+963 
-975 QRSDTS
+975 S
-981 FLKRPSGPSRSADCV
+981 FLRLKNAEIGYVLPEKALRTLKISGLRIYLLGENLCV
-996 SICSERTSACSTIS
+996 FDHIKFWDPEQ
-1010 SSGILNRVTGT
+1010 GNRNKGV
-1021 RESAILCSIH
+1021 SYPMQH
-1031 SLSEFNLTSKKDK
+1031 SFTLGVQLDF
-1044 YEKIY
+1044 
-1049 IENYSCRSS
+1049 
-1058 CSRRDYF
+1058 
-1065 VRLS
+1065 

>member
-85 EQTIKPRSS
+85 EQTIKPRSA

-419 TYPGGETDGNNR
+419 TYPGGETDANNR

-517 EVEITGNTY
+517 QVEITGNTY

-559 QKNGEALVYRT
+559 QKNNEALVYRT

-764 KSFGDWKVSAR
+764 KSFGVWKVSAR

-875 HPYQTPEI
+875 HPYKTPEI

-956 YGSRAPG
+956 YGNSINDEPSTWWLRDG
-963 GSVMVRSSASRM
+963 
-975 QRSDTS
+975 S
-981 FLKRPSGPSRSADCV
+981 FLRLKNAEIGYVLPEKALRTLKISGLRIYLLGENLCV
-996 SICSERTSACSTIS
+996 FDHIKFWDPEQ
-1010 SSGILNRVTGT
+1010 GNRNKGV
-1021 RESAILCSIH
+1021 SYPMQH
-1031 SLSEFNLTSKKDK
+1031 SFTLGVQLDF
-1044 YEKIY
+1044 
-1049 IENYSCRSS
+1049 
-1058 CSRRDYF
+1058 
-1065 VRLS
+1065 

>member
-517 EVEITGNTY
+517 QVEITGNTY

-559 QKNGEALVYRT
+559 QKNNEALVYRT

-726 AILLQRNTIPQYA
+726 AILLQRNTIPGYA
-739 GFHQNPWQNYGRVR
+739 GFHEKPWQNYGRVR
-753 NQGLDASIDMM
+753 NQGVDASIDMM
-764 KSFGDWKVSAR
+764 KQFGDWKISAR

-789 ELTPSEEY
+789 ELTPDEEY

-807 QELYIAERLYTI
+807 QEVYIAERLYTE
-819 DDFIVTKNDN
+819 DDFIRSTNTN
-829 GTDAYTL
+829 GTYAYTL
-836 RPGLPQPAL
+836 RPGLPTPTF

-860 HDGIIDTN
+860 HDGIIDTK

-875 HPYQTPEI
+875 HPYKNPEI
-883 NFGFGFN
+883 NYGFGFN

-938 WTTENPSQD
+938 WTADNPRQD
-947 VVYPRLHVG
+947 VTYPRLHVG
-956 YGSRAPG
+956 YGNSINDEPSTWWLRDG
-963 GSVMVRSSASRM
+963 
-975 QRSDTS
+975 S
-981 FLKRPSGPSRSADCV
+981 FLRLKNAEIGYVLPEKALKTLRISGLRFYLLGENLAVFDHVKFWDPEQGNRNRGV
-996 SICSERTSACSTIS
+996 SYPMS
-1010 SSGILNRVTGT
+1010 
-1021 RESAILCSIH
+1021 H
-1031 SLSEFNLTSKKDK
+1031 SFTLGVELDF
-1044 YEKIY
+1044 
-1049 IENYSCRSS
+1049 
-1058 CSRRDYF
+1058 
-1065 VRLS
+1065 

>member
-1 MKGLYRFLMLIT
+1 MLIT

-85 EQTIKPRSS
+85 EQTIKPRSA

-274 NDGMEPMYSDDV
+274 NDGMEPLYSDDV

-431 NPYYMLYQ
+431 NPYFMLYQ

-517 EVEITGNTY
+517 QVEITGNTY

-559 QKNGEALVYRT
+559 QKNNEALVYRT

-664 TFNQGISSGG
+664 TFNQGITSGG
-674 ATNGL
+674 ANNGL

-829 GTDAYTL
+829 GSDAYTL

-956 YGSRAPG
+956 YGNSINDEPSTWWLRDG
-963 GSVMVRSSASRM
+963 
-975 QRSDTS
+975 S
-981 FLKRPSGPSRSADCV
+981 FLRLKNAEIGYVLPEKALRTLKISGLRIYLLGENLCV
-996 SICSERTSACSTIS
+996 FDHIKFWDPEQ
-1010 SSGILNRVTGT
+1010 GNRNKGV
-1021 RESAILCSIH
+1021 SYPMQH
-1031 SLSEFNLTSKKDK
+1031 SFTLGVQLDF
-1044 YEKIY
+1044 
-1049 IENYSCRSS
+1049 
-1058 CSRRDYF
+1058 
-1065 VRLS
+1065 

>member
-107 ALEEAVAVAYGAQ
+107 ALEEAIAVAYGAQ

-274 NDGMEPMYSDDV
+274 NDGMEPLYSDDV

-431 NPYYMLYQ
+431 NPYFMLYQ

-517 EVEITGNTY
+517 QVEITGNTY

-559 QKNGEALVYRT
+559 QKNNEALVYRT

-664 TFNQGISSGG
+664 TFNQGITSGG
-674 ATNGL
+674 ANNGL

-829 GTDAYTL
+829 GSDAYTL

-956 YGSRAPG
+956 YGNSINDEPSTWWLRDG
-963 GSVMVRSSASRM
+963 
-975 QRSDTS
+975 S
-981 FLKRPSGPSRSADCV
+981 FLRLKNAEIGYVLPEKALRTLKISGLRIYLLGENLCV
-996 SICSERTSACSTIS
+996 FDHIKFWDPEQ
-1010 SSGILNRVTGT
+1010 GNRNKGV
-1021 RESAILCSIH
+1021 SYPMQH
-1031 SLSEFNLTSKKDK
+1031 SFTLGVQLDF
-1044 YEKIY
+1044 
-1049 IENYSCRSS
+1049 
-1058 CSRRDYF
+1058 
-1065 VRLS
+1065 

>member
-107 ALEEAVAVAYGAQ
+107 ALEEAIAVAYGAQ

-265 MRLANEALV
+265 MKLANEALV
-274 NDGMEPMYSDDV
+274 NDGMEPMYSG
-286 IDLHESGAD
+286 DLINLYESGAD

-373 TQLSIDLAGQYTARR
+373 TQLSIDLAGQYTTRR

-419 TYPGGETDGNNR
+419 TYPDANNR

-559 QKNGEALVYRT
+559 QKNNEALVYRT

-726 AILLQRNTIPQYA
+726 SILLQRNTIPQYA

-956 YGSRAPG
+956 YGNSINDEPSTWWLRDG
-963 GSVMVRSSASRM
+963 
-975 QRSDTS
+975 S
-981 FLKRPSGPSRSADCV
+981 FLRLKNAEIGYVLPEKALRTLKISGLRIYLLGENLCV
-996 SICSERTSACSTIS
+996 FDHIKFWDPEQ
-1010 SSGILNRVTGT
+1010 GNRNKGV
-1021 RESAILCSIH
+1021 SYPMQH
-1031 SLSEFNLTSKKDK
+1031 SFTLGVQLDF
-1044 YEKIY
+1044 
-1049 IENYSCRSS
+1049 
-1058 CSRRDYF
+1058 
-1065 VRLS
+1065 

>member
-1 MKGLYRFLMLIT
+1 MRRNHPDNVSIHYNKSITLNNHSMKGINKFLLFIT
-13 LFISAGITSV
+13 LFISAGISSV
-23 YAQDDGKRRITGTVT
+23 YAQDDGKRRITGTVS

-53 GTEVG
+53 DTQVG
-58 TTTNLDGMYVID
+58 TTANLDGMYVID
-70 INQTDELTFSFISYL
+70 IDPSDELTFSFIGYL
-85 EQTIKPRSS
+85 EQTLKPGKGS
-94 SNTLNVSLKPDTN
+94 TLNVSLQPDSN
-107 ALEEAVAVAYGAQ
+107 AIEEAVAVAYGAQ
-120 KRQAIVSSLSTIT
+120 KRQAVVSALSTIT

-189 DGVERSITD
+189 DGVERSISD
-198 LDADEIESFSLLKD
+198 LDADEIDSFSLLKD

-240 QISLRVEQNLS
+240 QISLRVEQNIS

-265 MRLANEALV
+265 MRLANEASF
-274 NDGMEPMYSDDV
+274 NDGLDPTKYPDDL
-286 IDLHESGAD
+286 IALYESNAD
-295 PDLYPNAQWTD
+295 PDLYPNSQWTD
-306 LIARTIHG
+306 LIARTVHG
-314 QRYTLSFRGGTEN
+314 QRYTLNFRGGTEN
-327 AKYFVTGGYQQKD
+327 AKYFVSAGYQQKD

-373 TQLSIDLAGQYTARR
+373 TQLSVDLAGQYTMRR

-405 PHLFPMVYSDGTVS
+405 PHLFPFVYSDGSVS
-419 TYPGGETDGNNR
+419 TYEKETDGNNR

-450 QSRVNLRQDLHFIT
+450 QSRVNLRQDLKFIT
-464 EGLSARGAVS
+464 EGLSARAAVS
-474 FDLENT
+474 FDLKET
-480 LSKLRNYGPS
+480 LYKLRDYHPS
-490 KYHATGRDPETGALI
+490 KYHAIGRDETTGELI
-505 YNQIVAG
+505 LNTVYNG
-512 SPDVK
+512 SPDVDQVK
-517 EVEITGNTY
+517 ITSSGY
-526 DRQIYVEAALEY
+526 DRQIYIEAAIEY
-538 NNTFAGKHAVG
+538 NRTFAGKHAVG
-549 AMLLYNQKER
+549 AMVLYNQKER
-559 QKNGEALVYRT
+559 QKYDDALTYRT
-570 QGLVGRITYG
+570 QGLVGRVTYG

-611 GASYMISNESWYPE
+611 GVSYMISNESWYPE
-625 GLKRVLSSAKVRA
+625 GLKNVLSSAKIRA
-638 SFGRTGNDDTG
+638 SVGRTGNDDTG

-664 TFNQGISSGG
+664 TFNQGITSGG
-674 ATNGL
+674 ASNGL

-684 DLQFENLTLGW
+684 DRQFENLTLGW

-726 AILLQRNTIPQYA
+726 AILLQRNTIPGYA
-739 GFHQNPWQNYGRVR
+739 GFHEKPWQNYGRVR
-753 NQGLDASIDMM
+753 NQGVDASIDMM
-764 KSFGDWKVSAR
+764 KQFGDWKISAR

-789 ELTPSEEY
+789 ELTPDEEY

-807 QELYIAERLYTI
+807 QEVYIAERLYTE
-819 DDFIVTKNDN
+819 DDFIRSTNTN
-829 GTDAYTL
+829 GTYAYTL
-836 RPGLPQPAL
+836 RPGLPTPTF

-860 HDGIIDTN
+860 HDGIIDTK

-875 HPYQTPEI
+875 HPYKNPEI
-883 NFGFGFN
+883 NYGFGFN

-938 WTTENPSQD
+938 WTADNPRQD
-947 VVYPRLHVG
+947 VTYPRLHVG
-956 YGSRAPG
+956 YGNSINDEPSTWWLRDG
-963 GSVMVRSSASRM
+963 
-975 QRSDTS
+975 S
-981 FLKRPSGPSRSADCV
+981 FLRLKNAEIGYVLPEKALKTLRISGLRFYLLGENLAVFDHVKFWDPEQGNRNKGV
-996 SICSERTSACSTIS
+996 SYPMS
-1010 SSGILNRVTGT
+1010 
-1021 RESAILCSIH
+1021 H
-1031 SLSEFNLTSKKDK
+1031 SFTLGVELDF
-1044 YEKIY
+1044 
-1049 IENYSCRSS
+1049 
-1058 CSRRDYF
+1058 
-1065 VRLS
+1065 

>member
-85 EQTIKPRSS
+85 EQTIKPRSA

-274 NDGMEPMYSDDV
+274 NDGMEPLYSGDV

-490 KYHATGRDPETGALI
+490 KYHANGRDPETGALI
-505 YNQIVAG
+505 YEQIVAG

-517 EVEITGNTY
+517 QVEITGNTY

-559 QKNGEALVYRT
+559 QKNNEPLVYRT

-956 YGSRAPG
+956 YGNSINDEPSTWWLRDG
-963 GSVMVRSSASRM
+963 
-975 QRSDTS
+975 S
-981 FLKRPSGPSRSADCV
+981 FLRLKNAEIGYVLPEKALRTLKISGLRIYLLGENLCV
-996 SICSERTSACSTIS
+996 FDHIKFWDPEQ
-1010 SSGILNRVTGT
+1010 GNRNKGV
-1021 RESAILCSIH
+1021 SYPMQH
-1031 SLSEFNLTSKKDK
+1031 SFTLGVQLDF
-1044 YEKIY
+1044 
-1049 IENYSCRSS
+1049 
-1058 CSRRDYF
+1058 
-1065 VRLS
+1065 

>member
-107 ALEEAVAVAYGAQ
+107 AIEEAVAVAYGAQ

-274 NDGMEPMYSDDV
+274 NDGMEPLYSGDV

-517 EVEITGNTY
+517 QVEITGNTY

-559 QKNGEALVYRT
+559 QKNNEALVYRT

-956 YGSRAPG
+956 YGNSINDEPSTWWLRDG
-963 GSVMVRSSASRM
+963 
-975 QRSDTS
+975 S
-981 FLKRPSGPSRSADCV
+981 FLRLKNAEIGYVLPEKALRTLKISGLRIYLLGENLCV
-996 SICSERTSACSTIS
+996 FDHIKFWDPEQ
-1010 SSGILNRVTGT
+1010 GNRNKGV
-1021 RESAILCSIH
+1021 SYPMQH
-1031 SLSEFNLTSKKDK
+1031 SFTLGVQLDF
-1044 YEKIY
+1044 
-1049 IENYSCRSS
+1049 
-1058 CSRRDYF
+1058 
-1065 VRLS
+1065 

>member
-85 EQTIKPRSS
+85 EQTIKPRSA

-251 VPYRIPDFVDSWDY
+251 IPYRIPDFVDSWDY

-419 TYPGGETDGNNR
+419 TYPGGETDANNR

-517 EVEITGNTY
+517 QVEITGNTY

-559 QKNGEALVYRT
+559 QKNNEALVYRT

-875 HPYQTPEI
+875 HPYKTPEI

-956 YGSRAPG
+956 YGNSINDEPSTWWLRDG
-963 GSVMVRSSASRM
+963 
-975 QRSDTS
+975 S
-981 FLKRPSGPSRSADCV
+981 FLRLKNAEIGYVLPEKALRTLKISGLRIYLLGENLCV
-996 SICSERTSACSTIS
+996 FDHIKFWDPEQ
-1010 SSGILNRVTGT
+1010 GNRNKGV
-1021 RESAILCSIH
+1021 SYPMQH
-1031 SLSEFNLTSKKDK
+1031 SFTLGVQLDF
-1044 YEKIY
+1044 
-1049 IENYSCRSS
+1049 
-1058 CSRRDYF
+1058 
-1065 VRLS
+1065 

>member
-1 MKGLYRFLMLIT
+1 MRRNHPDNVSIHYNKSITLNNHSMKGINKFLLFIT
-13 LFISAGITSV
+13 LFISAGISSV
-23 YAQDDGKRRITGTVT
+23 YAQDDGKRRITGTVS

-53 GTEVG
+53 DTQVG
-58 TTTNLDGMYVID
+58 TTANLDGMYVID
-70 INQTDELTFSFISYL
+70 IDPSDELTFSFIGYL
-85 EQTIKPRSS
+85 EQTLKPGKGS
-94 SNTLNVSLKPDTN
+94 TLNVSLQPDSN
-107 ALEEAVAVAYGAQ
+107 AIEEAVAVAYGAQ
-120 KRQAIVSSLSTIT
+120 KRQAVVSALSTIT

-189 DGVERSITD
+189 DGVERSISD
-198 LDADEIESFSLLKD
+198 LDADEIDSFSLLKD

-240 QISLRVEQNLS
+240 QISLRVEQNIS

-265 MRLANEALV
+265 MRLANEASF
-274 NDGMEPMYSDDV
+274 NDGLDPTKYPDDL
-286 IDLHESGAD
+286 IALYESNAD
-295 PDLYPNAQWTD
+295 PDLYPNSQWTD
-306 LIARTIHG
+306 LIARTVHG
-314 QRYTLSFRGGTEN
+314 QRYTLNFRGGTEN
-327 AKYFVTGGYQQKD
+327 AKYFVSAGYQQKD

-373 TQLSIDLAGQYTARR
+373 TQLSVDLAGQYTMRR

-405 PHLFPMVYSDGTVS
+405 PHLFPFVYSDGSVS
-419 TYPGGETDGNNR
+419 TYEKETDGNNR

-450 QSRVNLRQDLHFIT
+450 QSRVNLRQDLKFIT
-464 EGLSARGAVS
+464 EGLSARAAVS
-474 FDLENT
+474 FDLEET
-480 LSKLRNYGPS
+480 LYKLRDYHPS
-490 KYHATGRDPETGALI
+490 KYHALSRDETTGELI
-505 YNQIVAG
+505 LHTVYNG
-512 SPDVK
+512 SPDVD
-517 EVEITGNTY
+517 EVKITSSGY
-526 DRQIYVEAALEY
+526 DRQIYIEAAIEY
-538 NNTFAGKHAVG
+538 NRTFAGKHAVG
-549 AMLLYNQKER
+549 AMVLYNQKER
-559 QKNGEALVYRT
+559 QKYNDALTYRT
-570 QGLVGRITYG
+570 QGLVGRVTYG

-611 GASYMISNESWYPE
+611 GVSYMISNESWYPE
-625 GLKRVLSSAKVRA
+625 GLKNVLSSAKIRA
-638 SFGRTGNDDTG
+638 SVGRTGNDDTG

-664 TFNQGISSGG
+664 TFNQGITSGG
-674 ATNGL
+674 ASNGL

-726 AILLQRNTIPQYA
+726 AILLQRNTIPSYA
-739 GFHQNPWQNYGRVR
+739 GFHENPWQNYGRVR
-753 NQGLDASIDMM
+753 NQGVDASIDMM
-764 KSFGDWKVSAR
+764 KQFGDWKISAR

-807 QELYIAERLYTI
+807 QELYIAERLYTE
-819 DDFIVTKNDN
+819 DDFIRSTNTN
-829 GTDAYTL
+829 GTYAYTL

-875 HPYQTPEI
+875 HPYKNPEI
-883 NFGFGFN
+883 NYGFGFN

-905 ANTSILLASGNSTFW
+905 ANTSVLLASGNSTFW

-938 WTTENPSQD
+938 WTAEDPRQD
-947 VVYPRLHVG
+947 VTYPRLHVG
-956 YGSRAPG
+956 YGNSINDEPSTWWLRDG
-963 GSVMVRSSASRM
+963 
-975 QRSDTS
+975 S
-981 FLKRPSGPSRSADCV
+981 FLRLKNAEIGYVLPEKALKTLRISGLRIYLLGENLAVFDHIKFWDPEQGNRNKGV
-996 SICSERTSACSTIS
+996 SYPMS
-1010 SSGILNRVTGT
+1010 
-1021 RESAILCSIH
+1021 H
-1031 SLSEFNLTSKKDK
+1031 SFTLGVELDF
-1044 YEKIY
+1044 
-1049 IENYSCRSS
+1049 
-1058 CSRRDYF
+1058 
-1065 VRLS
+1065 

>member
-1 MKGLYRFLMLIT
+1 MRRNHPYNVSIHYNKSITLNNHSMKGINRFLLLIT
-13 LFISAGITSV
+13 LFVSAGISSV
-23 YAQDDGKRRITGTVT
+23 YAQDDGKRRITGTVS

-53 GTEVG
+53 DTQVG
-58 TTTNLDGMYVID
+58 TTANLDGMYVID
-70 INQTDELTFSFISYL
+70 IDPSDELTFSFIGYL
-85 EQTIKPRSS
+85 EQTLKPGKSS
-94 SNTLNVSLKPDTN
+94 TMNVSLQPDSN

-120 KRQAIVSSLSTIT
+120 KRQAVVSALSTIT

-189 DGVERSITD
+189 DGVERSISD

-265 MRLANEALV
+265 MRLANEASF
-274 NDGMEPMYSDDV
+274 NDGLDPTKYPDDL
-286 IDLHESGAD
+286 IALYESGAD
-295 PDLYPNAQWTD
+295 PDLYPNSQWTD
-306 LIARTIHG
+306 LIARTVHG
-314 QRYTLSFRGGTEN
+314 QRYTLNFRGGTEN
-327 AKYFVTGGYQQKD
+327 AKYFVSAGYQQKD

-373 TQLSIDLAGQYTARR
+373 TQLSVDLAGQYTMRR

-405 PHLFPMVYSDGTVS
+405 PHLFPFVYSDGSVS
-419 TYPGGETDGNNR
+419 TYEKETDGNNR

-450 QSRVNLRQDLHFIT
+450 QSRVNLRQDLKFIT
-464 EGLSARGAVS
+464 EGLSARAAVS
-474 FDLENT
+474 FDLKET
-480 LSKLRNYGPS
+480 LYKLRDYHPS
-490 KYHATGRDPETGALI
+490 KYHAIGRDETTGELI
-505 YNQIVAG
+505 LNTVYNG
-512 SPDVK
+512 SPDVDQVK
-517 EVEITGNTY
+517 ITSSGY
-526 DRQIYVEAALEY
+526 DRQIYIEAAIEY
-538 NNTFAGKHAVG
+538 NRTFAGKHAVG
-549 AMLLYNQKER
+549 AMVLYNQKER
-559 QKNGEALVYRT
+559 QKYDDALTYRT
-570 QGLVGRITYG
+570 QGLVGRVTYG

-611 GASYMISNESWYPE
+611 GVSYMISNESWYPE
-625 GLKRVLSSAKVRA
+625 GLKNVLSSAKIRA
-638 SFGRTGNDDTG
+638 SVGRTGNDDTG

-664 TFNQGISSGG
+664 TFNQGITSGG
-674 ATNGL
+674 ASNGL

-726 AILLQRNTIPQYA
+726 AILLQRNTIPGYA
-739 GFHQNPWQNYGRVR
+739 GFHEKPWQNYGRVR
-753 NQGLDASIDMM
+753 NQGVDASIDMM
-764 KSFGDWKVSAR
+764 KQFGDWKISAR

-789 ELTPSEEY
+789 ELTPDEEY

-807 QELYIAERLYTI
+807 QEVYIAERLYTE
-819 DDFIVTKNDN
+819 DDFIRSTNTN
-829 GTDAYTL
+829 GTYAYTL
-836 RPGLPQPAL
+836 RPGLPTPTF

-860 HDGIIDTN
+860 HDGIIDTK

-875 HPYQTPEI
+875 HPYKNPEI
-883 NFGFGFN
+883 NYGFGFN

-938 WTTENPSQD
+938 WTADNPRQD
-947 VVYPRLHVG
+947 VTYPRLHVG
-956 YGSRAPG
+956 YGNSINDEPSTWWLRDG
-963 GSVMVRSSASRM
+963 
-975 QRSDTS
+975 S
-981 FLKRPSGPSRSADCV
+981 FLRLKNAEIGYVLPEKALKTLRISGLRFYLLGENLAVFDHVKFWDPEQGNRNKGV
-996 SICSERTSACSTIS
+996 SYPMS
-1010 SSGILNRVTGT
+1010 
-1021 RESAILCSIH
+1021 H
-1031 SLSEFNLTSKKDK
+1031 SFTLGVELDF
-1044 YEKIY
+1044 
-1049 IENYSCRSS
+1049 
-1058 CSRRDYF
+1058 
-1065 VRLS
+1065 

>member
-107 ALEEAVAVAYGAQ
+107 ALEEAIAVAYGAQ

-265 MRLANEALV
+265 MKLANEALV
-274 NDGMEPMYSDDV
+274 NDGMEPMYSDDL
-286 IDLHESGAD
+286 INLYESGAD

-373 TQLSIDLAGQYTARR
+373 TQLSIDLAGQYTTRR

-419 TYPGGETDGNNR
+419 TYPGGETDVNNR

-559 QKNGEALVYRT
+559 QKNNEALVYRT

-753 NQGLDASIDMM
+753 NQGLDASVDMM
-764 KSFGDWKVSAR
+764 KSFGDWKISAR

-829 GTDAYTL
+829 GTDSYTL

-927 KGNYRTAFLDR
+927 KGNYRTAFLNR

-956 YGSRAPG
+956 YGNSINDEPSTWWLRDG
-963 GSVMVRSSASRM
+963 
-975 QRSDTS
+975 S
-981 FLKRPSGPSRSADCV
+981 FLRLKNAEIGYVLPEKALRTLKISGLRIYLLGENLCV
-996 SICSERTSACSTIS
+996 FDHIKFWDPEQ
-1010 SSGILNRVTGT
+1010 GNRNKGV
-1021 RESAILCSIH
+1021 SYPMQH
-1031 SLSEFNLTSKKDK
+1031 SFTLGVQLDF
-1044 YEKIY
+1044 
-1049 IENYSCRSS
+1049 
-1058 CSRRDYF
+1058 
-1065 VRLS
+1065 

>member
-85 EQTIKPRSS
+85 EQTIKPRSA

-419 TYPGGETDGNNR
+419 TYPGGETDANNR

-956 YGSRAPG
+956 YGNSINDEPSTWWLRDG
-963 GSVMVRSSASRM
+963 
-975 QRSDTS
+975 S
-981 FLKRPSGPSRSADCV
+981 FLRLKNAEIGYVLPEKALRTLKISGLRIYLLGENLCV
-996 SICSERTSACSTIS
+996 FDHIKFWDPEQ
-1010 SSGILNRVTGT
+1010 GNRNKGV
-1021 RESAILCSIH
+1021 SYPMQH
-1031 SLSEFNLTSKKDK
+1031 SFTLGVQLDF
-1044 YEKIY
+1044 
-1049 IENYSCRSS
+1049 
-1058 CSRRDYF
+1058 
-1065 VRLS
+1065 

>member
-1 MKGLYRFLMLIT
+1 MKGINRFLLLIT
-13 LFISAGITSV
+13 LFVSAGISSV
-23 YAQDDGKRRITGTVT
+23 YAQDDGKRRITGTVS

-53 GTEVG
+53 DTQVG
-58 TTTNLDGMYVID
+58 TTANLDGMYVID
-70 INQTDELTFSFISYL
+70 IDPSDELTFSFIGYL
-85 EQTIKPRSS
+85 EQTLKPGKSS
-94 SNTLNVSLKPDTN
+94 TLNVSLQPDSN

-120 KRQAIVSSLSTIT
+120 KRQAVVSALSTIT

-189 DGVERSITD
+189 DGVERSISD
-198 LDADEIESFSLLKD
+198 LDADEIDSFSLLKD

-265 MRLANEALV
+265 MRLANEASF
-274 NDGMEPMYSDDV
+274 NDGLDPTKYPDDL
-286 IDLHESGAD
+286 IALYESGAD
-295 PDLYPNAQWTD
+295 PDLYPNSQWTD
-306 LIARTIHG
+306 LIARTVHG
-314 QRYTLSFRGGTEN
+314 QRYTLNFRGGTEN
-327 AKYFVTGGYQQKD
+327 AKYFVSAGYQQKD

-373 TQLSIDLAGQYTARR
+373 TQLSVDLAGQYTMRR

-405 PHLFPMVYSDGTVS
+405 PHLFPFVYSDGSVS
-419 TYPGGETDGNNR
+419 TYEKETDGNNR

-450 QSRVNLRQDLHFIT
+450 QSRVNLRQDLKFIT
-464 EGLSARGAVS
+464 EGLSARAAVS
-474 FDLENT
+474 FDLKET
-480 LSKLRNYGPS
+480 LYKLRDYHPS
-490 KYHATGRDPETGALI
+490 KYHAIGRDETTGELI
-505 YNQIVAG
+505 LNTVYNG
-512 SPDVK
+512 SPDVDQVK
-517 EVEITGNTY
+517 ITSSGY
-526 DRQIYVEAALEY
+526 DRQIYIEAAIEY
-538 NNTFAGKHAVG
+538 NRTFAGKHAVG
-549 AMLLYNQKER
+549 AMVLYNQKER
-559 QKNGEALVYRT
+559 QKYDDALTYRT
-570 QGLVGRITYG
+570 QGLVGRVTYG

-611 GASYMISNESWYPE
+611 GVSYMISNESWYPE
-625 GLKRVLSSAKVRA
+625 GLKNVLSSAKIRA
-638 SFGRTGNDDTG
+638 SVGRTGNDDTG

-664 TFNQGISSGG
+664 TFNQGITSGG
-674 ATNGL
+674 ASNGL

-726 AILLQRNTIPQYA
+726 AILLQRNTIPGYA
-739 GFHQNPWQNYGRVR
+739 GFHEKPWQNYGRVR
-753 NQGLDASIDMM
+753 NQGVDASIDMM
-764 KSFGDWKVSAR
+764 KQFGDWKISAR

-789 ELTPSEEY
+789 ELTPDEEY

-807 QELYIAERLYTI
+807 QEVYIAERLYTE
-819 DDFIVTKNDN
+819 DDFIRSTNTN
-829 GTDAYTL
+829 GTYAYTL
-836 RPGLPQPAL
+836 RPGLPTPTF

-860 HDGIIDTN
+860 HDGIIDTK

-875 HPYQTPEI
+875 HPYKNPEI
-883 NFGFGFN
+883 NYGFGFN

-938 WTTENPSQD
+938 WTADNPRQD
-947 VVYPRLHVG
+947 VTYPRLHVG
-956 YGSRAPG
+956 YGNSINDEPSTWWLRDG
-963 GSVMVRSSASRM
+963 
-975 QRSDTS
+975 S
-981 FLKRPSGPSRSADCV
+981 FLRLKNAEIGYVLPEKALKTLRISGLRFYLLGENLAVFDHVKFWDPEQGNRNRGV
-996 SICSERTSACSTIS
+996 SYPMS
-1010 SSGILNRVTGT
+1010 
-1021 RESAILCSIH
+1021 H
-1031 SLSEFNLTSKKDK
+1031 SFTLGVELDF
-1044 YEKIY
+1044 
-1049 IENYSCRSS
+1049 
-1058 CSRRDYF
+1058 
-1065 VRLS
+1065 